1 MNEFDSISRYFK
13 PLTEGRPEALGLMDD
28 AAVLNIPE
36 DHELAVTTD
45 MLVAGVHFAADSL
58 PQHIAHKALR
68 VNLSDLAAMGAK
80 PLCYQLAIAFPKKP
94 SAAWLAAFTK
104 ALQEDQKTFGIF
116 CSGGD
121 TTRTPGPLIISITAL
136 GTVPKGQAVKRSG
149 GRAGDALILSG
160 PVGDAYLG
168 LHCHPERC
176 RGISLK
182 NLKREILRLRAP
194 HFAQDDKTLLYF
206 TEALYKP
213 ISRLDWAARLRT
225 HAHAA
230 IDVSDGLIADTAH
243 LARASGCAV
252 QIKTTPLFFS
262 AAGFE
267 MIKTGQIDE
276 RALLTGG
283 DDYQI
288 VAAVPP
294 AALIHFPDAIII
306 GQLMEG
312 PPGDI
317 KVQGLAGE
325 TLQFDSLGW
334 VHF

>member
-1 MNEFDSISRYFK
+1 MNEFETISRYFK
-13 PLTEGRPEALGLMDD
+13 PLTQGRPEALGLLDD

-45 MLVAGVHFAADSL
+45 MLVAGVHFAADAL
-58 PQHIAHKALR
+58 PQHIAHKSLR

-80 PLCYQLAIAFPKKP
+80 PLCYQLAIAFPEKP
-94 SAAWLAAFTK
+94 SAAWLATFTQ

-121 TTRTPGPLIISITAL
+121 TTRTPGPLTISITAL
-136 GTVPKGQAVKRSG
+136 GIVPKGQAVKRSG
-149 GRAGDALILSG
+149 GRAGDVLILSG
-160 PVGDAYLG
+160 PVGDAWLG
-168 LHCHPERC
+168 LQC
-176 RGISLK
+176 
-182 NLKREILRLRAP
+182 

-213 ISRLDWAARLRT
+213 VPRLDWAAHLRT

-243 LARASGCAV
+243 LARASGCSA
-252 QIKTTPLFFS
+252 QIKTTPSFFS

-294 AALIHFPDAIII
+294 AALVHFPDAIII

-312 PPGDI
+312 APGDI